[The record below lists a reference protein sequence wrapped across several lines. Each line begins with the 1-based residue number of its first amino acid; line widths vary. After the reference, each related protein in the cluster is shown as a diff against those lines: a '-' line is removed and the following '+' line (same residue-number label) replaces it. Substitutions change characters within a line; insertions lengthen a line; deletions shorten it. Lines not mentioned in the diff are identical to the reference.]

1 MGARR
6 SARAFEA
13 DGFELVDD
21 HADADFVL
29 NMFDTDDPK
38 AFRRSSR
45 GTYSASFY
53 ELDEVPEDVL
63 RTSYPNLVRT
73 LANVV
78 VLHVPG
84 EGVWFTTME
93 RGTYKISDDPAEVFE
108 RLAPLAKSKLV
119 IDNEFVTDLEPELW
133 DGDEV
138 TADISAAGKRM
149 GELDLLPAPFPV
161 HEFLN
166 ERDLRHVMRLYQV
179 GGLSYGNLSA
189 RKDATRF
196 WMSASGVDK
205 TALEEPGRDILLV
218 TGYDEPNASMRISVP
233 PGVEPRRV
241 SVDAIE
247 HWMIYQ
253 AHPDVGAILHV
264 HAWMEGIAATDINY
278 PCGTQELAESVAEL
292 IDREPD
298 PAHAVIG
305 LRNHGIT
312 ATGDSLTEILDRIQV
327 GHPPPGADD
336 LREGAGELQPLTS
349 GFAGRRPAAATA
361 PAPRRAASARASFD
375 HAPDA
380 DRVDHEQLQ
389 DHEVGGEGERRERE
403 RHRQRPRELRVP
415 DREDERRRSTP
426 RGRRPRSGCRRAPR
440 TSSPAPS
447 RSRRRVVQISASGL

>member
-1 MGARR
+1 MRKYAIWGTATSPRHEEWVR
-6 SARAFEA
+6 AVGGAFEA
-13 DGFELVDD
+13 DEFELVDD
-21 HADADFVL
+21 HAEADFVL
-29 NMFDTDDPK
+29 NMFDPKSPK
-38 AFRRSSR
+38 AFRRSAR

-53 ELDEVPEDVL
+53 ELDEEPEDVL

-84 EGVWFTTME
+84 KGVWFTTME
-93 RGTYKISDDPAEVFE
+93 RGTYKISDDPAEVFA

-119 IDNEFVTDLEPELW
+119 IDNEFVSDLEPELW
-133 DGDEV
+133 DGDEI
-138 TADISAAGKRM
+138 TADIGAAGKRM
-149 GELDLLPAPFPV
+149 QELDLLPAPFPV
-161 HEFLN
+161 HEYLD

-205 TALEEPGRDILLV
+205 SRLEVPGRDILLV
-218 TGYDEPNASMRISVP
+218 TGYDEPNATMLISVP
-233 PGVEPRRV
+233 PGIEPRRV

-264 HAWMEGIAATDINY
+264 HAWMQGIQATDINY

-312 ATGDSLTEILDRIQV
+312 ATGDSLTEILDRIESSILRQV
-327 GHPPPGADD
+327 PM
-336 LREGAGELQPLTS
+336 T
-349 GFAGRRPAAATA
+349 
-361 PAPRRAASARASFD
+361 
-375 HAPDA
+375 
-380 DRVDHEQLQ
+380 
-389 DHEVGGEGERRERE
+389 
-403 RHRQRPRELRVP
+403 
-415 DREDERRRSTP
+415 
-426 RGRRPRSGCRRAPR
+426 
-440 TSSPAPS
+440 
-447 RSRRRVVQISASGL
+447 

>member
-1 MGARR
+1 MRKLAIWGTATSDSHEAWVQSI
-6 SARAFEA
+6 SAKFTA
-13 DGFELVDD
+13 DGFTMVDD

-29 NMFDTDDPK
+29 NMFDAADPK

-84 EGVWFTTME
+84 RGVWFTTME

-119 IDNEFVTDLEPELW
+119 IDNEFVPDLEPELW
-133 DGDEV
+133 DGDEI
-138 TADISAAGKRM
+138 TLDIGAAGKRM

-189 RKDATRF
+189 RKDETRF

-205 TALEEPGRDILLV
+205 TELEEPGRDILLV
-218 TGYDEPNASMRISVP
+218 TGYDEPNARMVISVP

-264 HAWMEGIAATDINY
+264 HAWIEGIAATDINY

-292 IDREPD
+292 IDLEPD

-312 ATGDSLTEILDRIQV
+312 ATGDSLTEILDRIQ
-327 GHPPPGADD
+327 ASI
-336 LREGAGELQPLTS
+336 LRQ
-349 GFAGRRPAAATA
+349 
-361 PAPRRAASARASFD
+361 
-375 HAPDA
+375 
-380 DRVDHEQLQ
+380 
-389 DHEVGGEGERRERE
+389 
-403 RHRQRPRELRVP
+403 VP
-415 DREDERRRSTP
+415 MT
-426 RGRRPRSGCRRAPR
+426 
-440 TSSPAPS
+440 
-447 RSRRRVVQISASGL
+447 